1 MSVHVHK
8 TGLNKTLGQQS
19 DAIVTVS
26 LVGDFQPNAG
36 IETAYWDNQVSGGNN
51 LRRFNSIT
59 HNNSAPHNF
68 QLDGADDY
76 LGEASSGYGGSAF
89 TVNAA
94 AAFTLCQW
102 VKYNNVDHFC
112 FDISATDG
120 SEVFT
125 LDIAT
130 SGDTASIS
138 VMSTANSVTNGTT
151 FSSFTF
157 SDDTWYYVAITHDGS
172 GNYNFYVNGSYI
184 GSSTIGKCA
193 ANQPLQ
199 IGTERSNYSGAGT
212 KIGHV
217 HVYTAALTNS
227 QIRQNFLATHV
238 INNTRVY
245 GATYTA

>member
-1 MSVHVHK
+1 MSITIHK
-8 TGLNKTLGQQS
+8 AGINKTLGQQS
-19 DAIVTVS
+19 DAIVADD
-26 LVGDFQPNAG
+26 LVGDFQPTAG
-36 IETAYWDNQVSGGNN
+36 INTEYWDNQKSGQNN

-59 HNNSAPHNF
+59 HSTTDPDHF
-68 QLDGADDY
+68 LFDGTDDY
-76 LGEASSGYGGSAF
+76 LGEASSSYGGDPF
-89 TVNAA
+89 NVNAA
-94 AAFTLCQW
+94 NAFTLAQW

-227 QIRQNFLATHV
+227 QIRQNFLASHV
-238 INNTRVY
+238 VNNTRVY
-245 GATYTA
+245 GATYQA